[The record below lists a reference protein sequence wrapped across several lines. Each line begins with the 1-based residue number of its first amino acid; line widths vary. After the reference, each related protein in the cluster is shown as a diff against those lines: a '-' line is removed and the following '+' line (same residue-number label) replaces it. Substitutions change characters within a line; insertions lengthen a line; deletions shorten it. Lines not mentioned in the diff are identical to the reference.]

1 METKTTMRH
10 VITIPLE
17 PFQNPHFIDL
27 VRTAERCG
35 YVDAWSFESYATEA
49 FAPLAAAAML
59 APKMR
64 LGTAIVPVF
73 TRPPGP
79 IAMSAGTTQQLS
91 GGRLSLGVGSSTPV
105 IVLQW
110 VGVALHDPLPHG

>member
-49 FAPLAAAAML
+49 FAPLAAAAVL

-73 TRPPGP
+73 TRPPGL
-79 IAMSAGTTQQLS
+79 IAMSAATVQQFS
-91 GGRLSLGVGSSTPV
+91 GGRFILGLRTSSRV
-105 IVLQW
+105 IVQQW
-110 VGVALHDPLPHG
+110 MGGPFQHHV